1 MEYNTV
7 TKTTMK
13 LERRLTLPALTICNY
28 NLITNDSVK
37 DPRTRQL
44 LQEYYAEDTKM
55 DVIENL
61 GDEFLE
67 TFSLRDL
74 LIKGSPQVQRTFSL
88 CWVFNDIVSC
98 YKLLRRKKTEN
109 GYCFI
114 FGSKEH
120 NKTIQT
126 QLTGV
131 EGGVS
136 FLLWLDQDNYFIGDG
151 FSAGVKVGFH

>member
-13 LERRLTLPALTICNY
+13 LERRLTLPALTICSY

-37 DPRTRQL
+37 DPQTRQL
-44 LQEYYAEDTKM
+44 LQEYYAEDTNL
-55 DVIENL
+55 DAIENL

-67 TFSLRDL
+67 TVSLRDL
-74 LIKGSPQVQRTFSL
+74 LLKGSPQVQKTFSL

-98 YKLLRRKKTEN
+98 YNILRRKKTEN